1 MKRLTVFESED
12 GTATI
17 EILPDG
23 DSGFS
28 YDFDSWD
35 EAIEALP
42 NLEEI

>member
-1 MKRLTVFESED
+1 MKRLTVFEGSD

-23 DSGFS
+23 DNGVA
-28 YDFDSWD
+28 YEFDSWD

-42 NLEEI
+42 SLEEI